1 MELKIKGK
9 KTKLVYSLYY
19 SIMTRKGW
27 HHIYMVG
34 SLLHTFKKGDSISKK
49 HTASQLPGYGQCLTL
64 AYISQRLIR
73 RFCCGVRALCSTA
86 AAQSR
91 YELLVVKCSKGTQR
105 MDLL

>member
-1 MELKIKGK
+1 M
-9 KTKLVYSLYY
+9 VYSLYY

-73 RFCCGVRALCSTA
+73 VLF
-86 AAQSR
+86 AQR
-91 YELLVVKCSKGTQR
+91 QQHKADMNYW
-105 MDLL
+105 

>member
-1 MELKIKGK
+1 MGAIDGTVNKGK
-9 KTKLVYSLYY
+9 KNKIGVLFVLFYY
-19 SIMTRKGW
+19 DEKRVAS
-27 HHIYMVG
+27 H
-34 SLLHTFKKGDSISKK
+34 LHGGICLAQ
-49 HTASQLPGYGQCLTL
+49 HTASQLHGYGQCLTL